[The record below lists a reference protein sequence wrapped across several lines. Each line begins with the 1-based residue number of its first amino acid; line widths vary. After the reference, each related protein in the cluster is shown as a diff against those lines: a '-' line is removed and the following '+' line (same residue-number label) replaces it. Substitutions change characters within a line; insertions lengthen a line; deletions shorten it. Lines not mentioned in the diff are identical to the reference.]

1 MLAALAFAVFAPM
14 EKLDRG
20 AIAVTGPTGTFVS
33 WRLLPEDPSGQA
45 FDVYRKLP
53 GGREIKRNPLP
64 IHAGTFYEDPDPV
77 AKGTEYVVRP
87 IGGKSARALVSEK
100 PYLAIPLK
108 PLEGYSANDGA
119 VGDLDGDGQLELVL
133 HRTGRSKDNS
143 QKGETDPAILEAY
156 RLDGKFL
163 WRIDLGKNIRE
174 GAHYTQF
181 QVFDLDGDGRAEVA
195 CKTAD
200 GSKDGRGKIIG
211 DPNADYR
218 NADGYILKGPEYLT
232 VFDGRTGAARAT
244 VPYLPPRHASLNP
257 SADDLKEVW
266 GDGYGNRVD
275 RFLAGVAY
283 LDGEHPS
290 LVFARG
296 YYTRTT
302 LAAYDFRD
310 GKLTNRWLFDSALF
324 PNYSGQGNHN
334 LSIHDVDGD
343 GRDEIIYGSCT
354 IDDNGQGLY
363 STALGHGDALHVSD
377 LDPTRPGLE
386 VFAIHEHSR
395 AQIGVT
401 FRDARTGQILWSKPS
416 PDVGRG
422 VAFDIDPRHPGAE
435 SWAAMGADAGV
446 WNAKGQEISKKRPA
460 SCNFAVWWDGDPLRE
475 ILDANVITKWDWNAE
490 REIELLRAEGCV
502 ANNGTKS
509 NPVLSGDLLG
519 DWREEV
525 IWRTADEKEL
535 RIYTTQI
542 PTPYRLTTL
551 LANHPYRLALA
562 WQNTGYNQPPHP
574 DFDMKTRLETAK
586 AFHPVESMK

>member
-1 MLAALAFAVFAPM
+1 MLAALALAVLAPM

-20 AIAVTGPTGTFVS
+20 AIAVSGPEGTFVS
-33 WRLLPEDPSGQA
+33 WRLLPEDAPNQG
-45 FDVYRKLP
+45 FDVYRKLLR
-53 GGREIKRNPLP
+53 GREIKLNPFP
-64 IHAGTFYEDPDPV
+64 IVEGTFYEDRDPV
-77 AKGTEYVVRP
+77 KKGTEYVIRP
-87 IGGKSARALVSEK
+87 VGGKSSRALVSEE
-100 PYLAIPLK
+100 PYLTIPLK
-108 PLEGYSANDGA
+108 PLPGYTANDGA
-119 VGDLDGDGQLELVL
+119 VGDLDGDGRLELVL
-133 HRTGRSKDNS
+133 HRTGRAKDNS
-143 QKGETDPAILEAY
+143 QKGETDPPIIEAY

-200 GSKDGRGKIIG
+200 GTKDGRGKVIG
-211 DPNADYR
+211 DAKADFR

-244 VPYLPPRHASLNP
+244 VPYLPPRHESLVPTSEQLN
-257 SADDLKEVW
+257 EVW

-275 RFLAGVAY
+275 RFLAGVAF

-290 LVFARG
+290 LVMARG

-310 GKLTNRWLFDSALF
+310 GKLTPRWLFDSALF
-324 PNYSGQGNHN
+324 PNFSGQGNHN

-377 LDPTRPGLE
+377 LDPTHPGLE

-395 AQIGVT
+395 TQTGVT
-401 FRDARTGQILWSKPS
+401 FRDARTGQILWSKRS

-435 SWAAMGADAGV
+435 SWAAMGPDAGV
-446 WNAKGQEISKKRPA
+446 WNAKGQEISKKRPV
-460 SCNFAVWWDGDPLRE
+460 SYNFGVWWDGDPLRE
-475 ILDANVITKWDWNAE
+475 ILDANVVTKWDWNAE

-509 NPVLSGDLLG
+509 NPVLSGDILG
-519 DWREEV
+519 DWREEIV
-525 IWRTADEKEL
+525 WRTADDQEL
-535 RIYTTQI
+535 RIYTTRI
-542 PTPYRLTTL
+542 PTPYRLPTL
-551 LANHPYRLALA
+551 LANRPYRLALA

-574 DFDMKTRLETAK
+574 DFDMKTTLER
-586 AFHPVESMK
+586 